1 MPAACI
7 EASALQAQGI
17 CVVNPSCF
25 ITYVTDK
32 EPARDM
38 KPQFFSKSF
47 MFLKFSPNYQ
57 LPRCWS
63 QFYQL
68 YFYFLNQYFLDL
80 FYVQ

>member
-47 MFLKFSPNYQ
+47 MFLNFRQITNCLDVGHTFINYI
-57 LPRCWS
+57 
-63 QFYQL
+63 FI
-68 YFYFLNQYFLDL
+68 F
-80 FYVQ
+80 